1 MASTREVAIQDKLYA
16 IILGIIGKYKIRGYE
31 LTVEREYPVDNK
43 RVDIAVLIKDKQI
56 PILIIETKRKYVERG
71 TYKTSPKITP
81 LSSAVIGQ
89 ALCYARFVKESLKLD
104 KTPFFATAN
113 IDGIFVFSPIEN
125 PDAFID
131 VNACRDG
138 RYEDA
143 IKPGKYKELL
153 DKYRFRIYKPTES
166 EVQTMIEDVVESWLN
181 KEAVDQRRVNLGNW
195 FIEKLRIGF
204 IEALLDIYGVGD
216 YLQNELSRDSS
227 YRNRLDE
234 LAKSHGYKNGL
245 ADIVGKNLERVDDLA
260 RMMLYVL
267 MNKIIFYKILET
279 HYKIPPIPLCESVNK
294 STNKYLQTLRNY
306 FNNVLIVTQDFE
318 PIFNTS
324 LYDELRLPDDPE
336 VCEVIDDLICL
347 IEEVGATNIGDIIGY
362 IYEQLIPAEER
373 HRLGQF
379 YTPPAVARLIVKWS
393 VRKPTDVVL
402 DPGCGSGTFLIET
415 YSRLYELKTGKTLQG
430 VTPSREIHEAILNQ
444 LYGVDINPF
453 PLHLTAMNLAMRNPR
468 NPSSTMNIIYDDFFT
483 ILPEQQVLASY
494 TTVTINGVRPRHIP
508 LPKTFD
514 AVVGNPPYTRWVEIP
529 DKTQRMIL
537 HLLPQFPA
545 YDLRPD
551 PNRGREPGIYVY
563 WIMHATRFLKEGGRL
578 GMIISNM
585 WMQTDYGVEFGQF
598 LHDHYKIKA
607 LIDVSYR
614 LFTALIS
621 TVIILAERTS
631 DEKERAQNK
640 VLLVRIPPID
650 GKLSNADVEK
660 KLEQVFDCLT
670 NTIDEGTYEFNE
682 AKLKECSK
690 LGIWYRFVE
699 QRQIPRDRK
708 WIGLFFNGV
717 DIVNRL
723 EELANEGKVMI
734 RAGEWFKPSRGNT
747 VWSIWALD
755 HGKRPDLGAKEF
767 FYFSERK
774 IDKWQNVYSQFRGKV
789 VDCLVPA
796 ITRSQWV
803 KTFIFT
809 RDDWEELRRNDKD
822 VYLFICHEP
831 RDKLP
836 SEVEEYIKWGESDE
850 CKTKISSTRGGG
862 RKCSEA
868 VACRA
873 REEREARRWFYGWY
887 DLGGY
892 VPTPIMAIY
901 QAGYHP
907 QFFLVKTP
915 LVTYHAI
922 ITFIP
927 RVRVKVG
934 SWVFDPG
941 EYKGVIGEVI
951 DDVELDE
958 VEVKALLAYLNS
970 TFNWLWLEQ
979 NGRRTGGGILALEVN
994 IAERM
999 PILNVKTVDR
1009 GRVEELARLFDELEA
1024 EARRLMG
1031 LKPVA
1036 DDPPGDEEGEGEEEE
1051 EVGGP
1056 KLEMFRRLRPIFEK
1070 IDSKIAEVL
1079 DIDVDVGALWVQAWE
1094 MMERRVKG
1102 AERVARPG
1110 AQPMDEEES
1119 GKGRRRRKK
1128 GGESVP
1134 LTSFF

>member
-1 MASTREVAIQDKLYA
+1 
-16 IILGIIGKYKIRGYE
+16 
-31 LTVEREYPVDNK
+31 
-43 RVDIAVLIKDKQI
+43 
-56 PILIIETKRKYVERG
+56 
-71 TYKTSPKITP
+71 
-81 LSSAVIGQ
+81 
-89 ALCYARFVKESLKLD
+89 
-104 KTPFFATAN
+104 
-113 IDGIFVFSPIEN
+113 
-125 PDAFID
+125 
-131 VNACRDG
+131 
-138 RYEDA
+138 
-143 IKPGKYKELL
+143 
-153 DKYRFRIYKPTES
+153 
-166 EVQTMIEDVVESWLN
+166 
-181 KEAVDQRRVNLGNW
+181 
-195 FIEKLRIGF
+195 
-204 IEALLDIYGVGD
+204 
-216 YLQNELSRDSS
+216 
-227 YRNRLDE
+227 
-234 LAKSHGYKNGL
+234 
-245 ADIVGKNLERVDDLA
+245 
-260 RMMLYVL
+260 
-267 MNKIIFYKILET
+267 
-279 HYKIPPIPLCESVNK
+279 
-294 STNKYLQTLRNY
+294 
-306 FNNVLIVTQDFE
+306 
-318 PIFNTS
+318 
-324 LYDELRLPDDPE
+324 
-336 VCEVIDDLICL
+336 
-347 IEEVGATNIGDIIGY
+347 
-362 IYEQLIPAEER
+362 
-373 HRLGQF
+373 
-379 YTPPAVARLIVKWS
+379 VKWS

-453 PLHLTAMNLAMRNPR
+453 PLHLTAMNLAMRNAR

-585 WMQTDYGVEFGQF
+585 WMQTDYGVEFGKF
-598 LHDHYKIKA
+598 LLDHYKIKA

-621 TVIILAERTS
+621 TVIILAERAG
-631 DEKERAQNK
+631 DEKERARNK
-640 VLLVRIPPID
+640 VLLVRVPPID

-660 KLEQVFDCLT
+660 TLEQVFDCLT
-670 NTIDEGTYEFNE
+670 KTIDEGTYEFSE
-682 AKLKECSK
+682 AKLNECSK
-690 LGIWYRFVE
+690 LGIWYRLIE

-708 WIGLFFNGV
+708 WIGLFFSGV
-717 DIVNRL
+717 DIANRL
-723 EELANEGKVMI
+723 EELANKGKVMI

-767 FYFSERK
+767 FYFSEKK
-774 IDKWQNVYSQFRGKV
+774 IDKWQKVHSQFRSRII
-789 VDCLVPA
+789 DCLVSA

-803 KTFIFT
+803 KTFTFT
-809 RDDWEELRRNDKD
+809 RDDWEELRRSGKD
-822 VYLFICHEP
+822 VYLLICHKP
-831 RDKLP
+831 RGELP
-836 SEVEEYIKWGESDE
+836 NEVKEYVKWGESDE
-850 CKTKISSTRGGG
+850 CKTRISSTRGGG

-873 REEREARRWFYGWY
+873 REEARRWFYGWY

-922 ITFIP
+922 KTFIP
-927 RVRVKVG
+927 RVRIRVG
-934 SWVFDPG
+934 GWVFDPG
-941 EYKGVIGEVI
+941 EYENVIGDVK
-951 DDVELDE
+951 DVELDE

-999 PILNVKTVDR
+999 PILNVKAIDR
-1009 GRVEELARLFDELEA
+1009 SKVEELARLFDELEA

>member
-16 IILGIIGKYKIRGYE
+16 IILGFVGKYKISGIE

-43 RVDIAVLIKDKQI
+43 RVDIAVLVKDKQI

-71 TYKTSPKITP
+71 TYKTSPKLTP
-81 LSSAVIGQ
+81 LSSEVIGQ
-89 ALCYARFVKESLKLD
+89 ALCYARFVKESLRLD

-125 PDAFID
+125 PDAFVD

-143 IKPGKYKELL
+143 IKPGKYKELQ
-153 DKYRFRIYKPTES
+153 DKYRFRYYKPTES
-166 EVQTMIEDVVESWLN
+166 EVQTMIEDVVDSWLN
-181 KEAVDQRRVNLGNW
+181 TEAVGQRRVNLGNW
-195 FIEKLRIGF
+195 FIEKLRVGF

-216 YLQNELSRDSS
+216 YLKNELSRDSS

-234 LAKSHGYKNGL
+234 LAKGHGYKNGL
-245 ADIVGKNLERVDDLA
+245 ADIAGKNLETVDNLA

-267 MNKIIFYKILET
+267 MNKIIFYKVLET
-279 HYKIPPIPLCESVNK
+279 HYKLPPLEPFCESVNY
-294 STNKYLQTLRNY
+294 SSNKYLQTLRNY
-306 FNNVLIVTQDFE
+306 FDNVLIVTQDFE
-318 PIFNTS
+318 PIFYTG

-336 VCEVIDDLICL
+336 VCKVIDALIDLVK
-347 IEEVGATNIGDIIGY
+347 EVGATNIGDIIGY

-379 YTPPAVARLIVKWS
+379 YTPPAVAKLIVKWS

-415 YSRLYELKTGKTLQG
+415 YSRLYELKTGKTLQE

-453 PLHLTAMNLAMRNPR
+453 PLHLTAVNLAMRNAR
-468 NPSSTMNIIYDDFFT
+468 SPSSTMNIIYDDFFT

-585 WMQTDYGVEFGQF
+585 WMQTDYGVEFGKF
-598 LHDHYKIKA
+598 LLDHYKIKA

-621 TVIILAERTS
+621 TVIILAERAG
-631 DEKERAQNK
+631 DEKERARNK
-640 VLLVRIPPID
+640 VLLVRVPPID

-660 KLEQVFDCLT
+660 RLEQVFDCLMK
-670 NTIDEGTYEFNE
+670 TIDESTYEFSE
-682 AKLKECSK
+682 TKLKECSK
-690 LGIWYRFVE
+690 LGVWYRFIE

-708 WIGLFFNGV
+708 WIGLFFGGADV
-717 DIVNRL
+717 VNRL
-723 EELANEGKVMI
+723 EELANEGQVMI
-734 RAGEWFKPSRGNT
+734 RTGVWFKPSRGNT

-755 HGKRPDLGAKEF
+755 HGRRPDLGAKEF
-767 FYFSERK
+767 FYFSDKK
-774 IDKWQNVYSQFRGKV
+774 IDKWQTVHSQFRCKIM
-789 VDCLVPA
+789 DCLVPA

-822 VYLFICHEP
+822 VSLFICHKP
-831 RDKLP
+831 RGELP
-836 SEVEEYIKWGESDE
+836 NEVKEYVKWGESDE
-850 CKTKISSTRGGG
+850 CKTRISSTRGGG

-873 REEREARRWFYGWY
+873 REEARRWFYGWY

-892 VPTPIMAIY
+892 VPTPIMAIR

-907 QFFLVKTP
+907 QFFLVKMP
-915 LVTYHAI
+915 LVTYDAI

-927 RVRVKVG
+927 RARVRVG
-934 SWVFDPG
+934 GWVFDPS
-941 EYKGVIGEVI
+941 EYEDIIGEVK
-951 DDVELDE
+951 DVELDE

-979 NGRRTGGGILALEVN
+979 NGRRTGGGILALETN

-999 PILNVKTVDR
+999 PILNVKAIDM
-1009 GRVEELARLFDELEA
+1009 GKVEELARLFDELEA

-1036 DDPPGDEEGEGEEEE
+1036 DDPPGEEEGEGEGEE

-1056 KLEMFRRLRPIFEK
+1056 KLEMFRQLRPIFEK

-1079 DIDVDVGALWVQAWE
+1079 GIDVDVGALWSQARE

-1102 AERVARPG
+1102 AEREARPG
-1110 AQPMDEEES
+1110 AQPVDEEKS
-1119 GKGRRRRKK
+1119 GEGRNRRKK
-1128 GGESVP
+1128 GGGSVP